1 MLHVAPRQSKEGS
14 TNTARSHHA
23 SARITH
29 TARSHHASARI
40 TNTATSLS
48 YWDAQIHLPRKSPP

>member
-40 TNTATSLS
+40 TNTATSARITNTARLLRNS
-48 YWDAQIHLPRKSPP
+48 VN

>member
-40 TNTATSLS
+40 TKN
-48 YWDAQIHLPRKSPP
+48 RKEGPDLAIGRKGLI